1 MEIEQVADSLV
12 LSIPH
17 AGRYSEGP
25 YRCVSDAENVT
36 AANNASEELDFK
48 VHCKF
53 LGWLII
59 VCVCVCEEALNIS
72 CCPGA
77 TAVREIPERI

>member
-12 LSIPH
+12 MSIPH
-17 AGRYSEGP
+17 AGKYFEGP

-36 AANNASEELDFK
+36 APNNASEPLGFK

-53 LGWLII
+53 LGLIR
-59 VCVCVCEEALNIS
+59 VALGLS
-72 CCPGA
+72 LY
-77 TAVREIPERI
+77 